1 MSWIDYVNTL
11 VDGTVCTDCAI
22 YALAAP
28 HGVWAAYPGGGFASL
43 TSQELACLVSKDRSP
58 LFING
63 LVLGGQKCSV
73 LRDLWF
79 DDSQMCLDAR
89 TKSTDGGAT
98 YNIHIIRSNQAIF
111 ILKAGDN
118 VHGGQLNQKVY
129 DTIKYLRNVGY

>member
-22 YALAAP
+22 YALAPP
-28 HGVWAAYPGGGFASL
+28 HGVWAAYPGGSFGGL
-43 TSQELACLVSKDRSP
+43 TTQELAAIVSKDRSQ

-63 LVLGGQKCSV
+63 LVIGGQKCSV

-89 TKSTDGGAT
+89 TKSTDGGST
-98 YNIHIIRSNQAIF
+98 FNIHIVRSNQAIF
-111 ILKAGDN
+111 FLKGGPSI
-118 VHGGQLNQKVY
+118 HGGQLNQKCY
-129 DTIKYLRNVGY
+129 DTMKYLRSVGY